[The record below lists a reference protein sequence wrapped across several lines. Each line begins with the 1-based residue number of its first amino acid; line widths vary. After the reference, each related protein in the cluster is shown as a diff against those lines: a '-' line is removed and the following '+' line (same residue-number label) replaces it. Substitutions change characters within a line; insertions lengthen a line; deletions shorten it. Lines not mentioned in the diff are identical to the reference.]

1 MLPLGENPVRPCG
14 LAADAESPIEPALPA
29 ATPDFLPRPAPID
42 LPGLRE
48 LTGGD
53 VEFAADLVQSYV
65 HNSVELLTKIRDC
78 HLRGDRQQLARAAH
92 QLAGASAN
100 VYAGPLRDLCSSLE
114 CAAVRL
120 TVGQLDQHIA
130 EVRAELARVTD
141 TMTSML
147 GSP

>member
-1 MLPLGENPVRPCG
+1 LRPCG
-14 LAADAESPIEPALPA
+14 LAANPESPIEPALPA
-29 ATPDFLPRPAPID
+29 AMPELLPRPAPID
-42 LPGLRE
+42 LPGLRD

-65 HNSVELLTKIRDC
+65 NSSAELLRKIRDC
-78 HLRGDRQQLARAAH
+78 HVRGDRQQLARAAH

-114 CAAVRL
+114 CAAVTL
-120 TVGQLDQHIA
+120 TVGQLEQHIA

-141 TMTSML
+141 AMTNML

>member
-1 MLPLGENPVRPCG
+1 MPEL
-14 LAADAESPIEPALPA
+14 
-29 ATPDFLPRPAPID
+29 LPRPAPID
-42 LPGLRE
+42 LPGLRD

-65 HNSVELLTKIRDC
+65 NSSAELLRKIRDC
-78 HLRGDRQQLARAAH
+78 HVRGDRQQLARAAH

-114 CAAVRL
+114 CGAETL
-120 TVGQLDQHIA
+120 TVGQLEQHIA

-141 TMTSML
+141 AMTNMM